1 MELSEKR
8 LRERGVSRSL
18 EEIEGEVREMIAH
31 SLATLPVGLA
41 GEEPAREFTEEEA
54 GVLTRGG
61 LTLEPYAGGRDA
73 ASRTAARYAA
83 MLSLALTESEVREML
98 GVGASRVRQRVAD
111 GSLYAISVGRERRF
125 PSFQFDGR
133 TLVPGIGEVLKALP
147 DDLHP
152 LEVESWLTSPDP
164 DLTMDGEDGETSEAL
179 SPREWLISGGS
190 VEALLPT
197 ARDL

>member
-18 EEIEGEVREMIAH
+18 EEIEGEVRAMISH
-31 SLATLPVGLA
+31 SLGTLPIGLT
-41 GEEPAREFTEEEA
+41 GEAPTHEFTEEEA
-54 GVLTRGG
+54 DVLTRGG
-61 LTLEPYAGGRDA
+61 LTLAPYAGSRDA
-73 ASRTAARYAA
+73 ASRIAARYAA
-83 MLSLALTESEVREML
+83 MMSLALTESEVREML

-111 GSLYAISVGRERRF
+111 GSLYAIDVGRERRF
-125 PSFQFDGR
+125 PAFQFDER
-133 TLVPGIGEVLKALP
+133 TLVPGIGEVLKVLP

-152 LEVESWLTSPDP
+152 LEVEDWLTSPDQ
-164 DLTMDGEDGETSEAL
+164 DLTMDGNDGETSDAL

-190 VEALLPT
+190 VDALLPT

>member
-31 SLATLPVGLA
+31 SLDTLPVGLA

-54 GVLTRGG
+54 GVLARGG
-61 LTLEPYAGGRDA
+61 LTLEPYAGSRDA
-73 ASRTAARYAA
+73 ASRIAASYAA

-111 GSLYAISVGRERRF
+111 GSLYAIGVGRERRF
-125 PSFQFDGR
+125 PAFQLDGR
-133 TLVPGIGEVLKALP
+133 TLVPGIGEVLKTLP
-147 DDLHP
+147 NDLHP

-164 DLTMDGEDGETSEAL
+164 DLTIDGEDAETSEAL
-179 SPREWLISGGS
+179 SPREWLIFGGS
-190 VEALLPT
+190 VDALLPT